1 MAKAKKLP
9 SGSWRCLVYSH
20 SEPIFDKAGK
30 PVLDKKG
37 KQKQKRIYESF
48 TVDDPSPAG
57 RREVERLAAEFADTK
72 EHSKRID
79 TGMTLQE
86 AFGQYC
92 TLKSNVLSPSTLR
105 EYKRMIKTYYSP
117 LATVQISKITSI
129 QVQRWINNFSPSH
142 SSKTTRNAFGL
153 LTSTLTMFKCSKA
166 LADITLPQPTTPNLY
181 TPSDSDVKKL
191 LKFVKGSHLETAICL
206 AAFGPMR
213 RGEICALT
221 RADINGCNISVSK
234 SMVKGD
240 DAQWHIKPPK
250 TAAGYR
256 TIEFPRFVVDIALK
270 NSTDDRIVPLTP
282 DSITKR
288 FIDTVKMLD
297 IPHFRFH
304 DLRHYGASILH
315 AIGVPDQYIIER
327 GGWSTDNV
335 MKTIYRSTI
344 TEESKKMNRKINQH
358 FESMQHEMQHKKEKA

>member
-20 SEPIFDKAGK
+20 SEPVYDKEGK
-30 PVLDKKG
+30 PELDKKG

-48 TVDDPSPAG
+48 TSEDPSLAG
-57 RREVERLAAEFADTK
+57 RREAERLAAEFAATK
-72 EHSKRID
+72 EYSKRINSE
-79 TGMTLQE
+79 MTLNE
-86 AFGQYC
+86 AFNQYC
-92 TLKSNVLSPSTLR
+92 MLKSNVLSPSTLR
-105 EYKRMIKTYYSP
+105 EYKRMVKTYYSP
-117 LATVQISKITSI
+117 LAMLQISKITSI
-129 QVQRWINNFSPSH
+129 QVQRWINTFSPSH
-142 SSKTTRNAFGL
+142 SPKTTRNAFGL
-153 LTSTLTMFKCSKA
+153 LTSTLTMFGCSKA
-166 LADITLPQPTTPNLY
+166 LADITLPQQKRTNLY
-181 TPSDSDVKKL
+181 TPSDSDVKVL
-191 LKFVKGSHLETAICL
+191 LKYVKGTYLETAICL
-206 AAFGPMR
+206 ASFGPMR

-221 RADINGCNISVSK
+221 RADINGCNVNVSK

-256 TIEFPRFVVDIALK
+256 IIEFPKFVIDIALK
-270 NSTDDRIVPLTP
+270 NSTDDRIVPLSP

-288 FIDTVKMLD
+288 FIETIKLLD
-297 IPHFRFH
+297 IPRFRFH

-335 MKTIYRSTI
+335 MKTIYRSAI
-344 TEESKKMNRKINQH
+344 TEESRKINHKINLH
-358 FESMQHEMQHKKEKA
+358 FETMQHDLQHDNKKA